1 MLRIAL
7 LFAFAAI
14 AAALLAPGLMPDLVQ
29 NPAQAAPPPVK
40 ALASAPPTQNVSAE
54 PGGSSGEIAIAAD
67 AGGQYS
73 ADVVING
80 QDVKMMVDT
89 GATMVVISSRT
100 AARLG
105 VAVYAADYRGQVQ
118 TANGLARVASVT
130 LSTMQVGPIAL
141 YNVNAWVLDGAA
153 SNVDLLGMSFLK
165 RLASVEQKS
174 GQLILRR

>member
-29 NPAQAAPPPVK
+29 NPAQAAPPARTAP
-40 ALASAPPTQNVSAE
+40 ASAPLTQNVSTGQ
-54 PGGSSGEIAIAAD
+54 GGSFEEVAIAAD

-73 ADVVING
+73 ADVVVNG

-89 GATMVVISSRT
+89 GATMVVLSSRT

-105 VAVYAADYRGQVQ
+105 VTVYAGDYKGQVQ
-118 TANGLARVASVT
+118 TANGLARVAPVT
-130 LSTMQVGPIAL
+130 LNTMQIGSIAL
-141 YNVNAWVLDGAA
+141 YNVDAWVLDGGA

-174 GQLILRR
+174 GTLVLRR